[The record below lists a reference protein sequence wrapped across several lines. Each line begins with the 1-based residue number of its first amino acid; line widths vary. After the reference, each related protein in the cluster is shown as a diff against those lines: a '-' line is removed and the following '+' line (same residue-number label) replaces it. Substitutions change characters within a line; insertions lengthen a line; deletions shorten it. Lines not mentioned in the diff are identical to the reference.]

1 MGNCSCQNKKPN
13 SVNNSNAIEVKT
25 EMSIMDTIGRWKARW
40 NIGRMNYK
48 ISPGLYMT
56 GRPGPDSEVFISS
69 NYKMS
74 FDILRKNLNGI
85 NSWIIVLDTAGIN
98 VWCAAGKGTFGT
110 DELVRMID
118 QTSIKD
124 HIDHKRIIVPQLG
137 APGISAHEVKKR
149 SGLNVVYGPVKASD
163 IKNFL
168 KNNREITDKMKKVT
182 FTFFE
187 RLVLTPTEF
196 VLSLKYSPL
205 FLILLFLVDIIIGKN
220 GLEVFYKDILIF
232 FGALFSGTVL
242 FPALLPFLPFR
253 SFALKGWILGMIYI
267 VTINLM
273 AFNSIQGN
281 YVHMLT
287 IPILVSFLS
296 YNFTGSSTY
305 TSLTGVE
312 KELKISLPLYGIS
325 ILSGVVVLLI
335 NFF

>member
-1 MGNCSCQNKKPN
+1 MGNCSCQNKTPN
-13 SVNNSNAIEVKT
+13 SLNNSNAIEVKT
-25 EMSIMDTIGRWKARW
+25 EMSIMDIIGRWKARW

-48 ISPGLYMT
+48 INPGLYMT
-56 GRPGPDSEVFISS
+56 GQPGPDSEVFISS

-137 APGISAHEVKKR
+137 APGISAHEFKKR

-168 KNNREITDKMKKVT
+168 RNNRETTDKMKKVT

-242 FPALLPFLPFR
+242 FPALLPALPFR

-273 AFNSIQGN
+273 VFNSIPGN